1 MLLQCYSLGLLT
13 LLTGRTLLTDYDLG
27 TGLVILVAAALPQL
41 AVMLWASPRILKNHI
56 FVHSITHINQSIVEE
71 VMEIMEIVR
80 PPPLLFLQPYRCV
93 HDHCARRREAHAV
106 SRVSRGADIPLAH
119 GAGPGL
125 HRPPR
130 VGARRA
136 HREAP
141 GARGAALW

>member
-80 PPPLLFLQPYRCV
+80 PPPPALPATVPL
-93 HDHCARRREAHAV
+93 CA
-106 SRVSRGADIPLAH
+106 
-119 GAGPGL
+119 
-125 HRPPR
+125 
-130 VGARRA
+130 
-136 HREAP
+136 
-141 GARGAALW
+141 